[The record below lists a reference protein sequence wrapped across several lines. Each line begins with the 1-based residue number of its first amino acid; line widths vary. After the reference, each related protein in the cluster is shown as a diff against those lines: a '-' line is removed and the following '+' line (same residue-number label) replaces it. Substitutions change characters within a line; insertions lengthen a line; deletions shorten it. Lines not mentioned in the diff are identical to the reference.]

1 MENNKIENKQIKDY
15 DREIDIFDFLDALWL
30 NKLIIITLAVVISL
44 LMVVKTVY
52 YTNDTYTAY
61 GVLYVSNRN
70 ENDSDVSFGGVS
82 KNDLDSART
91 LSDTYI
97 ETLNLRSFLL
107 DVSQATDNKYSWT
120 SIKRMMSVTRINDTE
135 LIRVAVTASNPEDA
149 YFLADTIIDK
159 AGNKLTEV
167 SNGGTVTNPDEVVM
181 PIAPND
187 KGVVKNAI
195 LGALIGAV
203 LGVVLVALVSLFD
216 RKIHKAEDITK
227 KYGISVL
234 GELVD

>member
-1 MENNKIENKQIKDY
+1 MENKQIKSY
-15 DREIDIFDFLDALWL
+15 DKEIDVLDFLNALWI
-30 NKLIIITLAVVISL
+30 NKLIIITLAVVTSL

-52 YTNDTYTAY
+52 FTNETYTAY

-107 DVSQATDNKYSWT
+107 DVSRATNNKYSWT
-120 SIKRMMSVTRINDTE
+120 SIKKMMNVTRINDTE
-135 LIRVAVTASNPEDA
+135 LIRVAVTAGNPDDA
-149 YFLADTIIDK
+149 YSLADTIIDK

-167 SNGGTVTNPDEVVM
+167 SNGGTVTNPDEVIM
-181 PIAPND
+181 PVAPND
-187 KGVVKNAI
+187 KGVVKNAVF
-195 LGALIGAV
+195 GAMIGAV
-203 LGVVLVALVSLFD
+203 LGVAVVILASIFD
-216 RKIHKAEDITK
+216 RKIHKAEDLTK